1 MNEQLDR
8 TGSSDRDTT
17 DAARQQ
23 SRQVQGTAQ
32 DAASNVAGSA
42 QQRGRDV
49 RRRAEDHVRGIAND
63 AGEQLRGH
71 AREETQRA
79 GSALQSAGSHLQA
92 LAEGRVDDAGVF
104 GDYAQQAAD
113 TVNRW
118 ADEVQDRGFDG
129 LLDDLRSYG
138 RRRPGA
144 FLLGALA
151 AGVIASRFGRNAAQE
166 LRDSDGDSGT
176 SAQSMGGTGTQ
187 HDAGSDDVIVGT
199 SADADDASRS
209 RRGGDD
215 PARVTVES
223 DRGDTAL
230 VDERDDEVVVA
241 ERPSGDVVVEDP
253 DTGED
258 IPYEPMGVEQRR
270 MP

>member
-1 MNEQLDR
+1 MSEQFSR
-8 TGSSDRDTT
+8 TGSTDRDTS
-17 DAARQQ
+17 AVAREQ
-23 SRQVQGTAQ
+23 SRQVEGTAQ

-42 QQRGRDV
+42 QERGRDV
-49 RRRAEDHVRGIAND
+49 RRQAERHVRGIAGD

-79 GSALQSAGSHLQA
+79 GSALQAAGSQLQA

-113 TVNRW
+113 TVSRW
-118 ADEVQDRGFDG
+118 ADAIQDRGFDG
-129 LLDDLRSYG
+129 LLDDMRSYG

-144 FLLGALA
+144 FLFGALA

-166 LRDSDGDSGT
+166 LRG
-176 SAQSMGGTGTQ
+176 
-187 HDAGSDDVIVGT
+187 GSDDDVLVGT
-199 SADADDASRS
+199 SSDMGAGSPSSHGSHDSTWVTDDTERGNTVLAEQRNDQVAADA
-209 RRGGDD
+209 RRG
-215 PARVTVES
+215 
-223 DRGDTAL
+223 
-230 VDERDDEVVVA
+230 
-241 ERPSGDVVVEDP
+241 GDVVVEDP

-258 IPYEPMGVEQRR
+258 ISYEPLDVEQRR